1 MSQCLGIVGSNQ
13 YRNYEEFCKIV
24 NSHLANRQFKTIIS
38 SGAPGTDKMAEKL
51 AHEIG
56 LQFELSSSPTSTYGS
71 TGKTGHTSQIIGRSD
86 EILAF
91 VDPKSIEIWSIITLA
106 RSQNKPCHVF
116 NISSSTSNNNSLSPP
131 SPYPYSI
138 PGIPIAREKV
148 KQSPPVLSADNPSIT
163 LMSKSEG
170 QPQMNSYNELSS
182 ETPNSTPTVVSP
194 SRIKLIVKPRSTVSS
209 PVCSNQPNNEEKA
222 LVPLSETNIE
232 NMTQISTPK
241 IKLVIRS
248 KPPSEII
255 KDDWSIA
262 RICKETIYP
271 GWQSVFED
279 ASLELQQ
286 ISDLIANDE
295 KTYVSVPLKKNIFRA
310 LEVLPLNKVRVV
322 IWGQD
327 PYFQMLSNG
336 LPRAVGLSFSVAR
349 TDEIPRSLSNIYREI
364 INSVPGFTLPRHGDL
379 SQWSTQGVLLL
390 NASLTCRLNDPNS
403 HAKYDIWLPFII
415 KLLKALNIVRPNCIH
430 LLWGKEAQKLQRHI
444 GDRATILTASHPS
457 PMSAD
462 RGFIGCG
469 HFAKVNQLL
478 QALDEAPIDWN
489 LP

>member
-13 YRNYEEFCKIV
+13 YRDYEEFCKIV
-24 NSHLANRQFKTIIS
+24 NLHLANRQFKTIIS

-51 AHEIG
+51 AHE
-56 LQFELSSSPTSTYGS
+56 LSLRFELSSSPTSTYGS
-71 TGKTGHTSQIIGRSD
+71 TGKTSHASQIVGRSD

-106 RSQNKPCHVF
+106 RSQNKVCHVF
-116 NISSSTSNNNSLSPP
+116 NISSSTSNNSLSPP

-138 PGIPIAREKV
+138 PGIPIAREKIKEIPRV
-148 KQSPPVLSADNPSIT
+148 SAVDNQSTT
-163 LMSKSEG
+163 LVSKSEAE
-170 QPQMNSYNELSS
+170 PHMNGVSPGSPSS
-182 ETPNSTPTVVSP
+182 PSTVLSP
-194 SRIKLIVKPRSTVSS
+194 SRLKLVVKSTSTVLS
-209 PVCSNQPNNEEKA
+209 PVSSNPVDTEEKA
-222 LVPLSETNIE
+222 PLEANVQNT
-232 NMTQISTPK
+232 TPISAPK

-255 KDDWSIA
+255 KDDWTIT
-262 RICKETIYP
+262 RICKEAVYP
-271 GWQSVFED
+271 GWEPIFAD

-286 ISDLIANDE
+286 ISELIANDE
-295 KTYVSVPLKKNIFRA
+295 KTYMSVPLKKNIFRA
-310 LEVLPLNKVRVV
+310 LEVLPLNRVRVV

-336 LPRAVGLSFSVAR
+336 LPRAVGLSFSVSR

-364 INSVPGFTLPRHGDL
+364 INSVQGFTLPRHGDL
-379 SQWSTQGVLLL
+379 SRWSTQGVLLL

-415 KLLKALNIVRPNCIH
+415 KVLKALNTVRPNCIH

-444 GDRATILTASHPS
+444 GDRATVLTSSHPS

-462 RGFIGCG
+462 RGFFGCG

-478 QALDEAPIDWN
+478 QQLGEAPIDWN